1 MKRQLSALAVEQ
13 DERATAEICDH
24 LEDLACHRGQYYPRD
39 MKRIAGPLGAK
50 TGNLSERLA
59 RRPEWTIGEVLAL
72 ADAGLLP
79 GALRARIAE
88 AMGGSA
94 EDCRG
99 EVVIREVSLDYSRAR
114 NSIIVLDRDRG
125 REIGVARFH
134 TRLSDTTTK
143 FVRGICKIAGK
154 RD

>member
-1 MKRQLSALAVEQ
+1 MKRQLSAAAVEQ
-13 DERATAEICDH
+13 DARATAEICDH
-24 LEDLACHRGQYYPRD
+24 LEDLVCHRGQYYPRD
-39 MKRIAGPLGAK
+39 MKRISDPLGAK

-88 AMGGSA
+88 AMGSSQGPGA
-94 EDCRG
+94 EA
-99 EVVIREVSLDYSRAR
+99 ISREVSLDYNRAR
-114 NSIIVLDRDRG
+114 NAITILDRG

-134 TRLSDTTTK
+134 TRLSDATTK
-143 FVRGICKIAGK
+143 LVRGICKIAGK
-154 RD
+154 CD

>member
-1 MKRQLSALAVEQ
+1 MKRLLSPSAVEH

-39 MKRIAGPLGAK
+39 LKRIADPLGAK
-50 TGNLSERLA
+50 AGNLSERLA

-79 GALRARIAE
+79 GVLRARIAE
-88 AMGGSA
+88 AMGGSTEGGA
-94 EDCRG
+94 TEA
-99 EVVIREVSLDYSRAR
+99 VIREVTLDYSRAR
-114 NSIIVLDRDRG
+114 NAIIVLDRG

-134 TRLSDTTTK
+134 ARLSDATTK
-143 FVRGICKIAGK
+143 LVRGICRIAGV
-154 RD
+154 RE

>member
-24 LEDLACHRGQYYPRD
+24 LEDLVCHRGQYYPRD
-39 MKRIAGPLGAK
+39 MKRIADPLGAK

-79 GALRARIAE
+79 GALRACIAE
-88 AMGGSA
+88 AMGGPT
-94 EDCRG
+94 EG
-99 EVVIREVSLDYSRAR
+99 ETPEAISREVSLEYNRAR
-114 NSIIVLDRDRG
+114 NSIVVLDRG
-125 REIGVARFH
+125 REVGVARFH
-134 TRLSDTTTK
+134 TRLSDATAK
-143 FVRGICKIAGK
+143 LVRGICRITGV

>member
-1 MKRQLSALAVEQ
+1 MKRQLSPVAVEQ

-39 MKRIAGPLGAK
+39 MKRISDPLGAK

-59 RRPEWTIGEVLAL
+59 RRPEWTIGEVIAL

-79 GALRARIAE
+79 GSLRSRIAE
-88 AMGGSA
+88 AMGGSTEDRGA
-94 EDCRG
+94 EA
-99 EVVIREVSLDYSRAR
+99 ISREVALGYNRAR
-114 NSIIVLDRDRG
+114 NAIIVLDRG

-134 TRLSDTTTK
+134 IRLSDATTK
-143 FVRGICKIAGK
+143 LVRGICEIAGV
-154 RD
+154 RR

>member
-1 MKRQLSALAVEQ
+1 MKRQLSPVAVEQ

-39 MKRIAGPLGAK
+39 MKRISDPLGAK

-59 RRPEWTIGEVLAL
+59 RRPEWTIGEVIAL

-88 AMGGSA
+88 VMGGSTESGA
-94 EDCRG
+94 TEAVG
-99 EVVIREVSLDYSRAR
+99 REVTLSYNRAR
-114 NSIIVLDRDRG
+114 NSIVVLDQG

-134 TRLSDTTTK
+134 TRLSDASAK
-143 FVRGICKIAGK
+143 LVRGICKIAGVK
-154 RD
+154 E

>member
-1 MKRQLSALAVEQ
+1 MKRRLSPSAVEH

-24 LEDLACHRGQYYPRD
+24 LEDLACHRGQYYQRD
-39 MKRIAGPLGAK
+39 MKRISDPLGAK
-50 TGNLSERLA
+50 AGNLSERLA

-88 AMGGSA
+88 AMGGSTEGGA
-94 EDCRG
+94 TEA
-99 EVVIREVSLDYSRAR
+99 VSREVALDYNRAR
-114 NSIIVLDRDRG
+114 NAIIILDQG

-134 TRLSDTTTK
+134 SRLSDATAK
-143 FVRGICKIAGK
+143 LVRGICKIAGK
-154 RD
+154 LD

>member
-1 MKRQLSALAVEQ
+1 MKRQLSATAVEQ

-39 MKRIAGPLGAK
+39 MKRITDPLGAK
-50 TGNLSERLA
+50 AGNMSERLA

-79 GALRARIAE
+79 GALRSRVAE
-88 AMGGSA
+88 AVGGSA
-94 EDCRG
+94 EDRG
-99 EVVIREVSLDYSRAR
+99 AEAISREVALDYNRAR
-114 NSIIVLDRDRG
+114 NAIIILDRG

-134 TRLSDTTTK
+134 TRLSDSTTK
-143 FVRGICKIAGK
+143 LVRGICKIAGV
-154 RD
+154 RR

>member
-1 MKRQLSALAVEQ
+1 MKRRLSALAVEQ

-24 LEDLACHRGQYYPRD
+24 LEDLVCHRGQYYPRD
-39 MKRIAGPLGAK
+39 MKRIADPLGAN

-79 GALRARIAE
+79 GSLRARIAE
-88 AMGGSA
+88 AMGSSA
-94 EDCRG
+94 EDCG
-99 EVVIREVSLDYSRAR
+99 AEAISREVALDYNRAR
-114 NSIIVLDRDRG
+114 NAIIVLDRG

-134 TRLSDTTTK
+134 TRLSDATTK
-143 FVRGICKIAGK
+143 LVRGICKIAGK
-154 RD
+154 CD

>member
-1 MKRQLSALAVEQ
+1 MKRQLSPSAVEH

-39 MKRIAGPLGAK
+39 LKHIAGPLGAK
-50 TGNLSERLA
+50 AGNLSERLA

-88 AMGGSA
+88 AMGGSTEGGA
-94 EDCRG
+94 TEA
-99 EVVIREVSLDYSRAR
+99 VSREVALDYCRAR
-114 NSIIVLDRDRG
+114 NSIIVLDRG

-143 FVRGICKIAGK
+143 LVRAICKAAGVRK
-154 RD
+154 

>member
-1 MKRQLSALAVEQ
+1 
-13 DERATAEICDH
+13 
-24 LEDLACHRGQYYPRD
+24 
-39 MKRIAGPLGAK
+39 MKRITGPLGAK
-50 TGNLSERLA
+50 AGNLSERLA

-79 GALRARIAE
+79 GALRSRIAE

-94 EDCRG
+94 EDCG
-99 EVVIREVSLDYSRAR
+99 AEAISREVTLEYNRAR
-114 NSIIVLDRDRG
+114 NAIIILDRG

-134 TRLSDTTTK
+134 TRLSDATTK
-143 FVRGICKIAGK
+143 LVRGICKIAGK

>member
-1 MKRQLSALAVEQ
+1 MKRQLSTLAVEQ

-39 MKRIAGPLGAK
+39 MKRITDPLGAK
-50 TGNLSERLA
+50 PGNLSERLA

-72 ADAGLLP
+72 ADSGLLP
-79 GALRARIAE
+79 GSMRARIAE
-88 AMGGSA
+88 AMGGPT
-94 EDCRG
+94 EDCG
-99 EVVIREVSLDYSRAR
+99 AEAISREVALDYDRAR
-114 NSIIVLDRDRG
+114 NAIIILDRG

-134 TRLSDTTTK
+134 TRLSDSTTK
-143 FVRGICKIAGK
+143 LVRGICKVAGK

>member
-1 MKRQLSALAVEQ
+1 MKRQLSPSAVEQ

-39 MKRIAGPLGAK
+39 MKRISDPLGAK

-79 GALRARIAE
+79 GALRARITE

-94 EDCRG
+94 EDG
-99 EVVIREVSLDYSRAR
+99 GAEAISREVTLEYDRAR
-114 NSIIVLDRDRG
+114 NAIIILDRG
-125 REIGVARFH
+125 RGIGVARFH
-134 TRLSDTTTK
+134 TRLSDATAK
-143 FVRGICKIAGK
+143 LVRGICKIAGK

>member
-1 MKRQLSALAVEQ
+1 MKRQLSATAVEQ

-39 MKRIAGPLGAK
+39 MKRISDPLGAK

-79 GALRARIAE
+79 GSLRARIAE

-94 EDCRG
+94 EG
-99 EVVIREVSLDYSRAR
+99 ETAEAISREVSLEYNRAR
-114 NSIIVLDRDRG
+114 NSIIVLDRG

-134 TRLSDTTTK
+134 ARLSDSTTK
-143 FVRGICKIAGK
+143 LVRGICRITGGRK
-154 RD
+154 

>member
-1 MKRQLSALAVEQ
+1 MKRQLSATAVEQ

-39 MKRIAGPLGAK
+39 MKRISDPLGAK
-50 TGNLSERLA
+50 AGNLSERLA
-59 RRPEWTIGEVLAL
+59 RRSEWTIGEVLAL

-79 GALRARIAE
+79 GALRARITE

-94 EDCRG
+94 EDCGG
-99 EVVIREVSLDYSRAR
+99 EVVSREVSLGYSRAR
-114 NSIIVLDRDRG
+114 NSIIVLDRG

-143 FVRGICKIAGK
+143 LVRAICEAVGVRK
-154 RD
+154 

>member
-1 MKRQLSALAVEQ
+1 MKRQLSATAVEQ

-39 MKRIAGPLGAK
+39 MKRIADPLGAK

-79 GALRARIAE
+79 GALRARITE

-94 EDCRG
+94 EDG
-99 EVVIREVSLDYSRAR
+99 GAEAISREVALDYNRAR
-114 NSIIVLDRDRG
+114 NAIIVLDRG

-134 TRLSDTTTK
+134 TRLSDATTK
-143 FVRGICKIAGK
+143 LVRGICKIAGK
-154 RD
+154 CD

>member
-1 MKRQLSALAVEQ
+1 MKRQLSAAAVEQ
-13 DERATAEICDH
+13 DDRATAEICDH

-39 MKRIAGPLGAK
+39 MKRIAAPLGAK

-72 ADAGLLP
+72 TDAGLIP
-79 GALRARIAE
+79 GALRSRIAE

-94 EDCRG
+94 EDRG
-99 EVVIREVSLDYSRAR
+99 AEAISREVALDYNRAR
-114 NSIIVLDRDRG
+114 NAIIVLDRG

-134 TRLSDTTTK
+134 TRLSDATTK
-143 FVRGICKIAGK
+143 LVRGICEIAGV
-154 RD
+154 RR

>member
-1 MKRQLSALAVEQ
+1 MKRLLSPSAVEH

-39 MKRIAGPLGAK
+39 MKRIADPLGAK
-50 TGNLSERLA
+50 AGNLSERLA

-79 GALRARIAE
+79 GALRASIAE
-88 AMGGSA
+88 AMVAATEGGAA
-94 EDCRG
+94 EA
-99 EVVIREVSLDYSRAR
+99 ISREVSLDYNRAR
-114 NSIIVLDRDRG
+114 NAIIVLDRG

-134 TRLSDTTTK
+134 SRLSDATTK
-143 FVRGICKIAGK
+143 LVRGICKIAGK
-154 RD
+154 HD

>member
-1 MKRQLSALAVEQ
+1 MKRRLSAAAAEQ

-24 LEDLACHRGQYYPRD
+24 LEDLACHRGQYYQRD
-39 MKRIAGPLGAK
+39 MKRIADPLGAK
-50 TGNLSERLA
+50 AGNLSERLA

-88 AMGGSA
+88 VVGGST
-94 EDCRG
+94 EG
-99 EVVIREVSLDYSRAR
+99 EATEAVSREVSLSYSRAR
-114 NSIIVLDRDRG
+114 NTIVILDRG

-134 TRLSDTTTK
+134 THLSDATTK
-143 FVRGICKIAGK
+143 LVRGICKIAGK